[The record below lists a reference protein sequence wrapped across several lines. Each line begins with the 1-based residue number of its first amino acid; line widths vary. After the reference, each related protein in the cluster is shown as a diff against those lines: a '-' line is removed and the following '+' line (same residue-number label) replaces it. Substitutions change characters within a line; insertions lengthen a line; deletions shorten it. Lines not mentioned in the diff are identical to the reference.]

1 MKIRQNSIKAWV
13 LAARPKTLAA
23 AAAPVCVGGAYAMNS
38 SFITYQSWIPF
49 VLCLLFSFLM
59 QIDANFINDYYD
71 NKKGSD
77 RQDRLGPERACAQ
90 GWVTEKAM
98 KKAIAITSVL
108 ACLDGLPLIY
118 FGGWALIGVG
128 AVCLV
133 GAWLYTTRLSYLGW
147 GDVMVWLFFGIIPVV
162 FTYYPMTKNI
172 DVFIVLL
179 GVATGFV
186 IDDLLIINNYR
197 DRNQDVISGKKTIV
211 VRLGERFGLLIYWY
225 IGSIGAVISYVVLWY
240 KNDPWCLL
248 LVVYLIFHYLTFK
261 KMKKTDGKALNKLLA
276 ETSRNIMI
284 FAIVTCIGLLL

>member
-1 MKIRQNSIKAWV
+1 MKVKQNSIKAWI

-38 SFITYQSWIPF
+38 ALVTYQSWIPF

-98 KKAIAITSVL
+98 KKAIGITSVI
-108 ACLDGLPLIY
+108 ACIDGLPLIY
-118 FGGWALIGVG
+118 FGGWPLIIVGV
-128 AVCLV
+128 VCLI

-147 GDVMVWLFFGIIPVV
+147 GDVMVWVFFGIIPVI

-179 GVATGFV
+179 GIATGFV

-197 DRNQDVISGKKTIV
+197 DRNQDAISGKHTIV
-211 VRLGERFGLLIYWY
+211 VRFGERLGLMLYWY
-225 IGSIGAVISYVVLWY
+225 IGSIGAVIAYVVLWY

-248 LVVYLIFHYLTFK
+248 LVAYLMFHYFTFR